1 MALSVVLHRVDDY
14 DAWRKV
20 YDEAAPLQQ
29 AAGVLEESV
38 YRMTDDPNH
47 VLVLHRFAT
56 PDEAEAFLA
65 SDELRGAMARAGVQ
79 PDSLRIELFEEA

>member
-1 MALSVVLHRVDDY
+1 MALMVVLHRVDDY

-20 YDEAAPLQQ
+20 YEEVAPLQQ

-38 YRMTDDPNH
+38 YRMTDDLNH

-56 PDEAEAFLA
+56 SDEAEAFLS
-65 SDELRGAMARAGVQ
+65 SDELRAAMSRAGVQ
-79 PDSLRIELFEEA
+79 PGTMRAELFEEA

>member
-14 DAWRKV
+14 YAWRKV
-20 YDEAAPLQQ
+20 YDEAAPMQK

-56 PDEAEAFLA
+56 ADEAEAFL
-65 SDELRGAMARAGVQ
+65 SSPELREAMGRAGVQ
-79 PDSLRIELFEEA
+79 PDTLRAELFEEA